1 MLLSASDTSFESSV
15 WRSVAV
21 VEDLRWGSGELRLK
35 SMLRKGA
42 TLPLLQGIQNSR
54 DGFVGH
60 ISSDGV
66 FDLELLLLLVESPAD
81 DVKIDGFNNK
91 IL

>member
-1 MLLSASDTSFESSV
+1 MLWSASETSFESSV

-21 VEDLRWGSGELRLK
+21 VEDLYFFLRHKVLLAK
-35 SMLRKGA
+35 NGF
-42 TLPLLQGIQNSR
+42 LPLLQGGQNAR

-60 ISSDGV
+60 ISSDRV
-66 FDLELLLLLVESPAD
+66 FDLELLFLLVESPAD
-81 DVKIDGFNNK
+81 DVEINCFNDK